1 MIVRRPGTDER
12 EVVEEGALDVDVGL
26 VGDNWKA
33 RGSPRTPDGKANP
46 EAQITMINS
55 RLLALLAQSQERWPL
70 TGDQLAID
78 MDLSVD
84 NLPPGTRLSIGSAM
98 VEISAKPHTG
108 CEKFED
114 RFGRDALR
122 FISTPTGRSLRL
134 RGVTLGSSGLERFA
148 SGTRRRWLPS
158 RTRPLRRPSVSA
170 FLAEGYHQGRGP
182 VASRPGPLR
191 WSPANHPGNP
201 SGGNDKWDPVA
212 PGSGHLG
219 VHHEVLDLLGLRH
232 PKRLEPVSRTPGSHP
247 QRPLH
252 RCGVQHRLV
261 GLAGLPLRLA
271 SPDLST
277 TAVETFHP
285 LTRVSPGTA
294 NSRSPSSDGSGHR
307 STVPEPITALS

>member
-1 MIVRRPGTDER
+1 MGNQTNVRDHLTTEQLEAGLEHIRQSPADGGPLVMIVRRPATDER

-70 TGDQLAID
+70 AGDQLAID
-78 MDLSVD
+78 MDMSVD

-134 RGVTLGSSGLERFA
+134 RGVNTRVVR
-148 SGTRRRWLPS
+148 SGTIRVGDAA
-158 RTRPLRRPSVSA
+158 T
-170 FLAEGYHQGRGP
+170 
-182 VASRPGPLR
+182 
-191 WSPANHPGNP
+191 
-201 SGGNDKWDPVA
+201 VA
-212 PGSGHLG
+212 P
-219 VHHEVLDLLGLRH
+219 
-232 PKRLEPVSRTPGSHP
+232 
-247 QRPLH
+247 Q
-252 RCGVQHRLV
+252 
-261 GLAGLPLRLA
+261 
-271 SPDLST
+271 
-277 TAVETFHP
+277 
-285 LTRVSPGTA
+285 
-294 NSRSPSSDGSGHR
+294 
-307 STVPEPITALS
+307 